1 MYYCVVVQ
9 EIWGGVNVVYILQK
23 ESIVLALT
31 HHVTPGVTVYSSGFS
46 LTPPSSSF
54 QKTDTH
60 THTRT
65 VRHSDTHNG
74 LLVMATECTGSLLS
88 RFG

>member
-1 MYYCVVVQ
+1 MYYCVVV
-9 EIWGGVNVVYILQK
+9 EEMGGNFVYILQK

-31 HHVTPGVTVYSSGFS
+31 HHMTPGVTVYSSGFS
-46 LTPPSSSF
+46 LTPPSSPF
-54 QKTDTH
+54 QKTD